1 MKKILLII
9 LVVSIYSCGARDYKY
24 KITGQAPLLIE
35 RQVDLTEVNV
45 TQELRP
51 VVAYT
56 DTIYGRN
63 PDSVW
68 YYNSDGSKVTVHKPY
83 TIYKLK

>member
-1 MKKILLII
+1 MKRILLIV
-9 LVVSIYSCGARDYKY
+9 LVVSIYSCKARDYKY
-24 KITGQAPLLIE
+24 KITGQAPFLIE
-35 RQVDLTEVNV
+35 RQIDLTEVNV

-51 VVAYT
+51 VIAYT
-56 DTIYGRN
+56 DTIYGQN